1 LGHVEINLLTS
12 IVGSF
17 VEVNAMGELFDERLP
32 VSQYWIAAASSGFAP
47 PDTWRSWADALIL
60 RLDDVPTWLM
70 NLSLANDVTGL
81 LAALSSKRDEE
92 ALAQGDFIPI
102 VNAKLGYLY
111 LRYER
116 ADYSLC
122 EFLEVAGSEADGGTG
137 DLHCEEIYTLLNDI
151 EEAIRRQQSV
161 AQFEAQVR
169 LIFAPYATTAVQQWA
184 TIESI
189 LAD

>member
-1 LGHVEINLLTS
+1 
-12 IVGSF
+12 
-17 VEVNAMGELFDERLP
+17 M
-32 VSQYWIAAASSGFAP
+32 
-47 PDTWRSWADALIL
+47 
-60 RLDDVPTWLM
+60 WLV
-70 NLSLANDVTGL
+70 NLSLANDVGAL
-81 LAALSSKRDEE
+81 LVALSSKRDEE
-92 ALAQGDFIPI
+92 AIAQGDFISI
-102 VNAKLGYLY
+102 GNAKLGYLY

-122 EFLEVAGSEADGGTG
+122 EFLEAAGSEADGGTG
-137 DLHCEEIYTLLNDI
+137 DLQCEEIYALLNDV

-169 LIFAPYATTAVQQWA
+169 LLFAPYATSAVQQWA